1 MHYYAVT
8 ALGVVS
14 ISFAA
19 IFIRMA
25 DAHPTSIALMRMCL
39 ATLFMGALWL
49 VRRAGRPARSDWP
62 YLVGAG
68 VFLAL
73 HFYTWIASFQH
84 TTVVSSVVLVS
95 TQPLFVVVLSR
106 IFLKESI
113 VPRQLIGLALCIA
126 GASVIG
132 LSDMS
137 SLGEA
142 SLLGNAQALAGALFA
157 ALYWLIGR
165 KVRRRLPMLPYTT
178 VVYGVSA
185 LVLLAISLASGLPFG
200 PFSRG
205 SWYAFFGLAAVC
217 TVLGH
222 SSFNYA
228 IGKLS
233 ASFISVVSLGEP
245 IGAALWAALFFAELP
260 SIGQI
265 TGGLLVIVGI
275 AAFVLSGKATSQN
288 APLDGASIQL

>member
-14 ISFAA
+14 VSFAA

-25 DAHPTSIALMRMCL
+25 DAHPTSIALMRMIL
-39 ATLFMGALWL
+39 ATIFMGVLWL
-49 VRRAGRPARSDWP
+49 IRREGKPQLTDWP
-62 YLVGAG
+62 YLAG
-68 VFLAL
+68 SGIFLAL

-95 TQPLFVVVLSR
+95 TTPLFVVLLSR

-113 VPRQLIGLALCIA
+113 KLSQVVGLVLCIC
-126 GASVIG
+126 GTLVIG
-132 LSDMS
+132 LSDIGS
-137 SLGEA
+137 VGGA
-142 SLLGNAQALAGALFA
+142 SLLGNTLALAGALFA

-165 KVRRRLPMLPYTT
+165 KVRRRLAMLPYTT
-178 VVYGVSA
+178 TVYGVA
-185 LVLLAISLASGLPFG
+185 AVVLLGISLFSGLSLG
-200 PFSRG
+200 PFSAS
-205 SWYAFFGLAAVC
+205 SWYAFLGLAGVC

-222 SSFNYA
+222 SSLNYA

-233 ASFISVVSLGEP
+233 ASFISVAALGEP

-260 SIGQI
+260 TAGQI
-265 TGGLLVIVGI
+265 VGGLLVLTGI
-275 AAFVLSGKATSQN
+275 AAFALAGRGQ
-288 APLDGASIQL
+288 PLKPQA